1 MDDLLSSVSS
11 LVGVTFLSDDA
22 ESIPE
27 MRNSECEG
35 DSAIT
40 VSTNE
45 TRTNDLS
52 TSPNKRAKLYLAKKK
67 ERRNNK

>member
-1 MDDLLSSVSS
+1 MDGLLSSVSS
-11 LVGVTFLSDDA
+11 LVGVTFLSD

-45 TRTNDLS
+45 T
-52 TSPNKRAKLYLAKKK
+52 
-67 ERRNNK
+67 